1 MLEKSPPPRSPPS
14 ASPSLAL
21 ARRSSIPRL
30 SLAMGA
36 TQVDHEE
43 ASPLLAPSADEKLP
57 TEATK
62 GCADGVPVVMGEPVS
77 GPAVPRESWDSGIL
91 SCLGRNDDFCS
102 SDLEV
107 CLLGSVAPCVL
118 YGSNVER
125 LAAAPGTFANSCLP
139 YTGLYMLGN
148 SLFGWN
154 CLAPWFSHPTR
165 TAIRRRYNL
174 EGSFEAFTR
183 QCGCCRGLAEDEE
196 RREHLEVVCDLATH
210 YMCHPCALCQEGREL
225 RRRVPHPG
233 FNNGRSVLV
242 MMPPMEQNM
251 ARGM

>member
-1 MLEKSPPPRSPPS
+1 
-14 ASPSLAL
+14 
-21 ARRSSIPRL
+21 
-30 SLAMGA
+30 MGA
-36 TQVDHEE
+36 AAAGSHEE
-43 ASPLLAPSADEKLP
+43 ASPLLAPPAADEKPLP
-57 TEATK
+57 PAQDPAK
-62 GCADGVPVVMGEPVS
+62 GCADGVPVVMGEPVAA
-77 GPAVPRESWDSGIL
+77 PPREAWDTGLL
-91 SCLGRNDDFCS
+91 SCLGRNDQFCS
-102 SDLEV
+102 SDVEV

-174 EGSFEAFTR
+174 EGNFEAFTK
-183 QCGCCRGLAEDEE
+183 QCGCCSGLAEDEE
-196 RREHLEVVCDLATH
+196 SREHLEVACDLATH
-210 YMCHPCALCQEGREL
+210 YFCHPCALCQEGREL

-233 FNNGRSVLV
+233 FNGRSVFV
-242 MMPPMEQNM
+242 MMPPTEQTM
-251 ARGM
+251 GRAM

>member
-1 MLEKSPPPRSPPS
+1 
-14 ASPSLAL
+14 
-21 ARRSSIPRL
+21 
-30 SLAMGA
+30 MGA
-36 TQVDHEE
+36 AADNHEE
-43 ASPLLAPSADEKLP
+43 SSPLLPTAPAP
-57 TEATK
+57 EAAK
-62 GCADGVPVVMGEPVS
+62 GCADGFPVVMGEPVAS
-77 GPAVPRESWDSGIL
+77 YAGGVPRESWDSGIL
-91 SCLGRNDDFCS
+91 SCLGRNDEFCS

-107 CLLGSVAPCVL
+107 CLIGSIAPCVL

-125 LAAAPGTFANSCLP
+125 LAAGQGTFANSCLP

-183 QCGCCRGLAEDEE
+183 QCGCCRGLVEDEE
-196 RREHLEVVCDLATH
+196 RREHLEVACDLATH
-210 YMCHPCALCQEGREL
+210 YVCHPCALCQEGREL

-233 FNNGRSVLV
+233 FNNSVLV
-242 MMPPMEQNM
+242 MMPPMEQTM
-251 ARGM
+251 GRGM

>member
-1 MLEKSPPPRSPPS
+1 MAAADEH
-14 ASPSLAL
+14 
-21 ARRSSIPRL
+21 
-30 SLAMGA
+30 
-36 TQVDHEE
+36 HEE
-43 ASPLLAPSADEKLP
+43 ASPLLPPPADEKLP
-57 TEATK
+57 PAQDPVK
-62 GCADGVPVVMGEPVS
+62 GCADGVPVVMGEPVAA
-77 GPAVPRESWDSGIL
+77 PAGAAPRESWDSGIL
-91 SCLGRNDDFCS
+91 SCLGRNDEFCS

-183 QCGCCRGLAEDEE
+183 QCGCCGGLAEDEE
-196 RREHLEVVCDLATH
+196 RREHLEVACDLATH
-210 YMCHPCALCQEGREL
+210 YFCHPCALCQEGREL

-233 FNNGRSVLV
+233 FYGRSVIV
-242 MMPPMEQNM
+242 MMPPTEQTM
-251 ARGM
+251 GRAM